1 MTEVLR
7 IRDLTVEIASSDSA
21 VNRIGALSATFTGG
35 RLYSVIGPSGI
46 GKTSLCLALIGWQR
60 PNLRITGGD
69 TSFLGRSLTGMA
81 PPDRQALWGRDI
93 LYIPQSSATTLVS
106 SRGVVDQLAA
116 FPGDTSSQRIER
128 RHLLRSAFDRLDIPG
143 FNENRYPHQYS
154 GGQLQRILVSSLFCA
169 APRLVMLDEPTSSLQ
184 PALKSTVMTAIKA
197 RIQEIGAA
205 AIVVTHELAFF
216 EALSDGTIDL
226 ARHLKRPL
234 PTQAATSRQKDRNS
248 IRALA
253 PEDRPTPLDSNTGES
268 PPRHAVPLR
277 VDRLSVHAP
286 SGRSLVADVSFSLGS
301 GSCIGLVG
309 PSGAGKTTVL
319 RALLGQHRDSSGEIL
334 VGGRRLPLHY
344 SARTTAEKR
353 VFEYVPQSVRLHLNP
368 ALTIAYLIGRR
379 LRQAGEAG
387 NSNEAAKVL
396 DSIFLPTSYLPKRL
410 SELSGGECQRL
421 GIALALASRPRILL
435 LDEVTASLD
444 SANGALVVELL
455 RKVRDHR
462 SVSML
467 FVSHQPDMVARLAD
481 EVVEMRAGRVLSS
494 VISVDAASPPTTFPN
509 SASAFEPAHSVG
521 RGRT

>member
-21 VNRIGALSATFTGG
+21 VNQIGALSATFMGG

-69 TSFLGRSLTGMA
+69 SSFLGRSLTGMA
-81 PPDRQALWGRDI
+81 PRDRQALWGRDI

-116 FPGDTSSQRIER
+116 FPGDTSSQRFER
-128 RHLLRSAFDRLDIPG
+128 RLLLRSAFDRLDIPG
-143 FNENRYPHQYS
+143 FDESRYPHQYS

-169 APRLVMLDEPTSSLQ
+169 SPRLVILDEPTSSLQ

-216 EALSDGTIDL
+216 EAMSEGAIDL
-226 ARHLKRPL
+226 ASHLKRPL
-234 PTQAATSRQKDRNS
+234 PTKAATSRQKDRDS
-248 IRALA
+248 ITALA
-253 PEDRPTPLDSNTGES
+253 PESRPIPLDSNTGKS
-268 PPRHAVPLR
+268 PPHAVPLR
-277 VDRLSVHAP
+277 VERLSVHAP
-286 SGRSLVADVSFSLGS
+286 SGRSLVADASFSLGA

-379 LRQAGEAG
+379 LRQAGRSD

-396 DSIFLPTSYLPKRL
+396 DSIFLPTGYLPKRL

-444 SANGALVVELL
+444 SANANLIVELL
-455 RKVRDHR
+455 REVRDHR

-494 VISVDAASPPTTFPN
+494 VVSVDAASPPTTFPN
-509 SASAFEPAHSVG
+509 RASVFEPAHSVG

>member
-21 VNRIGALSATFTGG
+21 VNQIGALSATFMGG
-35 RLYSVIGPSGI
+35 RLHSVIGPSGI

-81 PPDRQALWGRDI
+81 PRDRQALWGRDI

-128 RHLLRSAFDRLDIPG
+128 RLLLRSAFDRLDIPG
-143 FNENRYPHQYS
+143 FDENRYPHQYS

-169 APRLVMLDEPTSSLQ
+169 SPRLVILDEPTSSLQ

-216 EALSDGTIDL
+216 EALSDGAIDL

-234 PTQAATSRQKDRNS
+234 PTKASTSRQKDRNS
-248 IRALA
+248 IRTLA
-253 PEDRPTPLDSNTGES
+253 PENRPTPLDSNTGKS
-268 PPRHAVPLR
+268 QPRHVVPLR

-286 SGRSLVADVSFSLGS
+286 SGRPLVADASFSLGA

-379 LRQAGEAG
+379 LRQAGGGE

-396 DSIFLPTSYLPKRL
+396 DSVFLPTGYLRKRV

-509 SASAFEPAHSVG
+509 WASAFEPAHSVR